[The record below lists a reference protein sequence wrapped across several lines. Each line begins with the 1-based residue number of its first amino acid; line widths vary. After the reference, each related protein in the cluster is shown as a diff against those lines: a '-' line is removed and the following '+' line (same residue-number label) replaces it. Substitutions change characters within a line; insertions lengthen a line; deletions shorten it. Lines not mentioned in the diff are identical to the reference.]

1 MIRGSADKSL
11 ARPGRKQA
19 TAIKLG
25 IYWTY
30 FPRSSIHFL
39 ASCSNFC
46 KPLKKKKFRR
56 LSVRPGLRGRNELRV
71 GRKMVTFQL
80 FLQSRDQVLVRRG
93 QIQRIG
99 WVIKTLEARVG
110 QFLLG
115 CKRPVNRGILV
126 QEQDP
131 LGELTAGFFLQ
142 NVLRLHQQRQVI
154 LRIDSLE
161 DNQRG
166 GCRLDPKKSRRE
178 LSQGIFA
185 LGIFWGGMS
194 RYAATPLIVALS
206 PGHSDITRFRAW
218 SPVVIENHLD
228 RAEKNF
234 KSFSDDWHR
243 WRLWSPFRHFG
254 THLRRATA
262 CANLHEWWT
271 QPAHVRCPVAQLLI

>member
-99 WVIKTLEARVG
+99 WVIKTWEDQVG
-110 QFLLG
+110 HFLLG
-115 CKRPVNRGILV
+115 CECPVSRDIV
-126 QEQDP
+126 AQEHDP
-131 LGELTAGFFLQ
+131 LGDGAAFSLRNILQ
-142 NVLRLHQQRQVI
+142 FHQHWHVI
-154 LRIDSLE
+154 LRVDSL
-161 DNQRG
+161 
-166 GCRLDPKKSRRE
+166 
-178 LSQGIFA
+178 
-185 LGIFWGGMS
+185 
-194 RYAATPLIVALS
+194 ALS
-206 PGHSDITRFRAW
+206 CISRF
-218 SPVVIENHLD
+218 
-228 RAEKNF
+228 
-234 KSFSDDWHR
+234 
-243 WRLWSPFRHFG
+243 
-254 THLRRATA
+254 
-262 CANLHEWWT
+262 NLLVPE
-271 QPAHVRCPVAQLLI
+271 LFFF